1 MARDAQII
9 ARPANLDRMESV
21 SHVIPLVRH
30 VSEGNLISVLAVHF
44 LWTLST
50 FLILHATNLVPLVTQ
65 ILLGNVLGALII
77 VGSALALQRYAH
89 NVIIGKSFH

>member
-44 LWTLST
+44 L
-50 FLILHATNLVPLVTQ
+50 
-65 ILLGNVLGALII
+65 
-77 VGSALALQRYAH
+77 
-89 NVIIGKSFH
+89 